1 MYYVAVDIGCIE
13 CGENSHVLGI
23 FTDKK
28 KAEKVCDMHEERQ
41 RKKWIGQHN
50 FEVYEIKEINKE
62 YPIKYT
68 EGGDWRWLNE

>member
-28 KAEKVCDMHEERQ
+28 EAEKVCDIHEEQ
-41 RKKWIGQHN
+41 SKNCIGQHN
-50 FEVYEIKEINKE
+50 FEVYEIKEINKV
-62 YPIKYT
+62 YPIKYRDSF
-68 EGGDWRWLNE
+68 DWGWLDE